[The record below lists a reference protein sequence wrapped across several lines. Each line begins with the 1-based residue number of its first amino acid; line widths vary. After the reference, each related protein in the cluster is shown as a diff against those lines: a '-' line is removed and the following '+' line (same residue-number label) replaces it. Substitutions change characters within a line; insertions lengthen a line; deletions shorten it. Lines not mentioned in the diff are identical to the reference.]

1 MKLYTPGFGE
11 LPDTY
16 IAYGLFEG
24 AIRAL
29 PDSEISLLPHGE
41 RFILEIKA
49 DHNEDV
55 IISELDKGISDAL
68 QEMMELYQSA
78 DRVGYVSFSK
88 GVNLHPGA
96 RGNVI
101 RTLKDSLQKQV
112 KIAENYKNYKISPQ
126 SQCGKGHNAITSP
139 LPLSPQFGEER
150 PYLFKFK
157 ADQVKFGKTCCF
169 LTAWIGFHYYAS
181 FIYAYFSESSQTS
194 CTVCALIPASHSD
207 KHDLLP
213 LKDLATKVQYRNERK
228 KAQLNLFSQ
237 TLYLLSRGETLF
249 SLKTLEKPWK
259 IVIYKMEKKQQGAF
273 SIRNFTV
280 VPTKRLL
287 EFISLVKSS
296 SRNWLRLLDNLIEN
310 SMQEPISL
318 IAESLL
324 FNNTNGL
331 YDALKQVERSL
342 GKEEKQLLDEA
353 IANALYKT
361 IWGL

>member
-1 MKLYTPGFGE
+1 MKLKLYTPGFGE
-11 LPDTY
+11 LPDIY

-24 AIRAL
+24 AIRAW

-49 DHNEDV
+49 NYKEDV
-55 IISELDKGISDAL
+55 IISELDKGVWDAL
-68 QEMMELYQSA
+68 QEMMELYQGA
-78 DRVGYVSFSK
+78 DRVGYISFSR

-101 RTLKDSLQKQV
+101 RTLKDSLQEQL
-112 KIAENYKNYKISPQ
+112 KIVESYKTSLHN
-126 SQCGKGHNAITSP
+126 QCGKDNNAITCP

-157 ADQVKFGKTCCF
+157 ADQVRFGKTCCF

-213 LKDLATKVQYRNERK
+213 LKDLATKVQYRNEQK

-287 EFISLVKSS
+287 EFVSLVKSS
-296 SRNWLRLLDNLIEN
+296 SRNWLRLLDNLIEKGE
-310 SMQEPISL
+310 QEPISL

-353 IANALYKT
+353 IVNAFYKT
-361 IWGL
+361 IWSL